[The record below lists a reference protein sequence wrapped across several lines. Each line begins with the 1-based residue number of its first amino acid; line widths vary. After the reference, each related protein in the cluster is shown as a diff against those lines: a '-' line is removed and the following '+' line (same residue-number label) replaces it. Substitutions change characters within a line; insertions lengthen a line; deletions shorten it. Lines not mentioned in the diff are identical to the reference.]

1 MLQAMYTDTP
11 SSSPSTSCCLSSSVF
26 ARDVDGE
33 VSLVKAAGPGRAQS
47 DGPVDG
53 VMAGS
58 RWCLQKMSHLEC
70 EEQRKKK
77 YISGILLKAA
87 QVRQKVNEGG
97 EEKGLKAIGGGNGND
112 GQLECVRDDRY
123 RGCSAVERELVGG
136 PRRLHT

>member
-33 VSLVKAAGPGRAQS
+33 VSSVKAAGPGRAQS

-58 RWCLQKMSHLEC
+58 RWC
-70 EEQRKKK
+70 
-77 YISGILLKAA
+77 ISGILLKAA